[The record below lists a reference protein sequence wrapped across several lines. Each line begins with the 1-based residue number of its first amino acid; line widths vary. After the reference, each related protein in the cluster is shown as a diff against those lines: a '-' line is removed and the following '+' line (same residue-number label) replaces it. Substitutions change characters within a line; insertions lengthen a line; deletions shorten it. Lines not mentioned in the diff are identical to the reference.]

1 MSWIVIIF
9 FLSLAF
15 NSLSEAGHEKKLP
28 SAIVVG
34 SVYCDTCFQEDF
46 SKSSHFISGA
56 SVAVE
61 CKYGTSKPSFHKEV
75 KTDQHGEFK
84 VHLPFSVSKHVK
96 KIEGCSVKL
105 ISSSEPYCA
114 VASTATS
121 SSLHL
126 KSRKQGTHI
135 FSAGFFTFKPLK
147 QPNLCNQKPSIQNSK
162 ELGSNKLSLPPTD
175 GLDFPPPIQDPT
187 SPYLPPLP
195 KLPELPPLPLLPP
208 LPNLPGLPFPPPNLG
223 KTTNSKPTTTESLKK
238 TQLQDEKEAHP
249 DDLFPPLLTPVLPP
263 IQDPTS
269 PYLPPLPKLP
279 ELPPLPQLPPLPN
292 LPGLPFP
299 PPNLGKTTNSK
310 PTTTESLKKTQLQDK
325 KEAHPDDL
333 FPPLLT
339 PVLPPIQDPT
349 SPYLPPLPKLPELPP
364 LPLLPPLPNLPGL
377 PFPPPNLGK
386 TTNSKPTTT
395 ESLKKTQLQDEK
407 ETHPDDL
414 FPPLLT
420 PVLPPIQDPT
430 SPYLPPLPKL
440 PELPP
445 LPLLPPLPN
454 LPPLPLLPPLPNIPG
469 LPFPPPNLGK
479 TTNSKPTTTESLK
492 KTQLQDEKEAHPDDL
507 FPPLLTPILPPIQDP
522 TSPYLPPLPKLPE
535 LPPLPLLPPLP
546 NLPPLPLLP
555 PLPNIPGLPFPPP
568 NLGKTTNSKPT
579 TTKSL
584 KKTQLQDEKEAHP
597 DNLFPPLLPPLFPP
611 LLPPNP
617 FQPSPLIPN
626 PFQPPP
632 LIPNPFQPP
641 PAPLLPSPPAGP
653 APLFPF
659 PPIPGLT
666 PSPPPPALPFPFPP
680 IVPLPPIP
688 RIPGIPPAP
697 SSKQISSP

>member
-364 LPLLPPLPNLPGL
+364 LPLLPPLPNLP
-377 PFPPPNLGK
+377 
-386 TTNSKPTTT
+386 
-395 ESLKKTQLQDEK
+395 
-407 ETHPDDL
+407 
-414 FPPLLT
+414 
-420 PVLPPIQDPT
+420 
-430 SPYLPPLPKL
+430 
-440 PELPP
+440 
-445 LPLLPPLPN
+445 
-454 LPPLPLLPPLPNIPG
+454 PLPLLPPLPNIPG

>member
-1 MSWIVIIF
+1 MSWFVIIF

-15 NSLSEAGHEKKLP
+15 NSLSEAGHEKNLP

-75 KTDQHGEFK
+75 KTDRHGEFK
-84 VHLPFSVSKHVK
+84 VHLPFSVSKHMK

-187 SPYLPPLP
+187 SPDLPPLPKLPELPPLPLLPPLPNLPGLPIPPPNLGKTTNSKPTTTESLKKTQLQDEKEAHPDDLFPPLFPPPIQDPTSPYLPPLP
-195 KLPELPPLPLLPP
+195 KLPELPPLPLLPPLPP

-249 DDLFPPLLTPVLPP
+249 DDFFPP
-263 IQDPTS
+263 
-269 PYLPPLPKLP
+269 
-279 ELPPLPQLPPLPN
+279 
-292 LPGLPFP
+292 
-299 PPNLGKTTNSK
+299 
-310 PTTTESLKKTQLQDK
+310 
-325 KEAHPDDL
+325 
-333 FPPLLT
+333 
-339 PVLPPIQDPT
+339 
-349 SPYLPPLPKLPELPP
+349 
-364 LPLLPPLPNLPGL
+364 
-377 PFPPPNLGK
+377 
-386 TTNSKPTTT
+386 
-395 ESLKKTQLQDEK
+395 
-407 ETHPDDL
+407 
-414 FPPLLT
+414 
-420 PVLPPIQDPT
+420 
-430 SPYLPPLPKL
+430 
-440 PELPP
+440 
-445 LPLLPPLPN
+445 
-454 LPPLPLLPPLPNIPG
+454 
-469 LPFPPPNLGK
+469 
-479 TTNSKPTTTESLK
+479 
-492 KTQLQDEKEAHPDDL
+492 
-507 FPPLLTPILPPIQDP
+507 
-522 TSPYLPPLPKLPE
+522 
-535 LPPLPLLPPLP
+535 
-546 NLPPLPLLP
+546 
-555 PLPNIPGLPFPPP
+555 
-568 NLGKTTNSKPT
+568 
-579 TTKSL
+579 
-584 KKTQLQDEKEAHP
+584 
-597 DNLFPPLLPPLFPP
+597 LFPPLLPPV
-611 LLPPNP
+611 LPPNP

-641 PAPLLPSPPAGP
+641 PAPL
-653 APLFPF
+653 FPF
-659 PPIPGLT
+659 PPIPGFT
-666 PSPPPPALPFPFPP
+666 PSPPPPALPFPLPP

-688 RIPGIPPAP
+688 RIPGIPPLPPIPGIPPAS